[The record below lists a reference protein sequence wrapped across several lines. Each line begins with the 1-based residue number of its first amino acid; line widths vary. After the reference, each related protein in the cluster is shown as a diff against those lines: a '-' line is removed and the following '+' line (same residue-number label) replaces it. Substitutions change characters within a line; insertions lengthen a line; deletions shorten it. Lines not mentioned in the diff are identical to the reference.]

1 MNEIVIRPHE
11 HDRTQT
17 ITLRDI
23 TAPVF
28 RQRRLAV
35 LLFLGIFLGAIL
47 SALLLPK
54 NYQAEMTILVNRERV
69 DPVVTSDQESPVAVA
84 ALPAV
89 TEEDLNSEVELLKG
103 RDLLEKVV
111 LATRLDA
118 QPESRWQRVEERAA
132 DYLRGGRPDDATRLA
147 RAVQTL
153 DNRLVIEP
161 LKKTTMIRVAYSSNN
176 PREAA
181 RVLQTLG
188 TLYQEKHAAVH
199 RPAGTFGF
207 FDQEAAR
214 YRGELAA
221 DEFRLMQ
228 FDKTEGLVDA
238 AEQKQLVLQQLS
250 SFEAEWEQAQAG
262 SFAAKMRAVALQH
275 EEEQTPERQTIQVQ
289 TIDNAQLLSSLESTL
304 LSLELKRSEMLMKY
318 SPAYPPVEEV
328 ERQLAATRQAIA
340 AAEKSPVQQVTSARI
355 PAQDW
360 MSTEL
365 AKAQTDRAEL
375 DAETA
380 AKARVVRHYENVA
393 HQLDVQGIAQED
405 LIRDVKTAQDNYLLY
420 LRKREEA
427 RISDALDS
435 RRIVNVSIAEAAT
448 VPALATL
455 HLGWLLIGGF
465 FLGGTISVGAAY
477 AVDEMDPRFRTPE
490 ELRRYLDMKVLA
502 SIPKN
507 LPGED
512 ARR

>member
-1 MNEIVIRPHE
+1 MDEIVIRPDENH
-11 HDRTQT
+11 RPQT
-17 ITLRDI
+17 LTLRDI
-23 TAPVF
+23 AAPVF
-28 RQRRLAV
+28 RQRRLAA
-35 LLFLGIFLGAIL
+35 LLFCGIFLGAIL
-47 SALLLPK
+47 SGLLLPK
-54 NYQAEMTILVNRERV
+54 NYQAEMKIFVNRERV
-69 DPVVTSDQESPVAVA
+69 DPVVTSDQESPVGVA
-84 ALPAV
+84 TLPAV
-89 TEEDLNSEVELLKG
+89 TEEDLNSEVELLKS
-103 RDLLEKVV
+103 RDLLERVV
-111 LATRLDA
+111 LATGLEA
-118 QPESRWQRVEERAA
+118 QSKSRWQRVEERGA
-132 DYLRGGRPDDATRLA
+132 DYLRGSRPDDATRLA

-161 LKKTTMIRVAYSSNN
+161 LKKTTMIRVAYSSND

-207 FDQEAAR
+207 FEQEAAR

-221 DEFRLMQ
+221 NESRLMR

-262 SFAAKMRAVALQH
+262 SYAAKMRAVALQH
-275 EEEQTPERQTIQVQ
+275 EEEQTPDRQTIQVQ

-304 LSLELKRSEMLMKY
+304 LSLELKHSEMLVKY
-318 SPAYPPVEEV
+318 SPAYPPVQEV

-360 MSTEL
+360 MATEL
-365 AKAQTDRAEL
+365 AKARTDRAEL
-375 DAETA
+375 DAEA
-380 AKARVVRHYENVA
+380 SAKARVVRHYQTVA
-393 HQLDVQGIAQED
+393 HQLDVQGAAQED

-420 LRKREEA
+420 LRKREES
-427 RISDALDS
+427 RISDALDN

-465 FLGGTISVGAAY
+465 FLGGTISMGAAY